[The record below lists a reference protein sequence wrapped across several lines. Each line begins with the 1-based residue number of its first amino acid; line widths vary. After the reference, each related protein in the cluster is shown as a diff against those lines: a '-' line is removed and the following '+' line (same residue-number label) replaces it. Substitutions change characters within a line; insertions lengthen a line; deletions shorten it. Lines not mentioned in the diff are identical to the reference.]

1 MKREPQQDLM
11 LKVAFRKRQVQTPI
25 NGSTPRRILEVAD
38 SMFGDKEFLPFSTF
52 TRRMGVDR
60 KTALKMVG
68 DGLLDVFQYHTG
80 AYRKLLVPKA
90 GFIRF
95 LKATSLRKIS

>member
-1 MKREPQQDLM
+1 M

-25 NGSTPRRILEVAD
+25 NGSTPRRILEIAD
-38 SMFGDKEFLPFSTF
+38 SLFGEKEFLPFSTF
-52 TRRMGVDR
+52 TRKMGVDR
-60 KTALKMVG
+60 KTVLKMVG